1 MLTRGQAQEGDL
13 EMEVDDL
20 ALRPKTS
27 PAAIQDDAGIPPRS
41 SKATPSSPP
50 PNRKRKASNMGLYV
64 RPATSQ
70 DAVETQVEVTT
81 SIFGADDEV
90 KLLSTHLGA
99 CTSPAPEAEDRTAAG
114 TTPDKAVH
122 LAITIPQPTPP
133 QSQAQIV
140 PRPDAPRA
148 ETVVLEDVV
157 RDTEIKLPNTL
168 AAHPRTAA
176 SRHAAGLGTARLLD
190 LVDEHYP
197 VAGMVEQ
204 ALSMCAT
211 NAPADA
217 EGQYTSTDR
226 GVAESATLFQRTLPR
241 KSRKLLES
249 LARPIGSHA
258 SFIQQA
264 TAQNRIAGRWKGHPA
279 PFFPQE
285 QVMTKRC
292 LVELYRVQQ

>member
-1 MLTRGQAQEGDL
+1 MLTRGQAQKGDL
-13 EMEVDDL
+13 GMEVDDL

-27 PAAIQDDAGIPPRS
+27 PTAIQDDDGIPPHS
-41 SKATPSSPP
+41 PEASPSSAPS
-50 PNRKRKASNMGLYV
+50 NRKRKASSMGLYG

-70 DAVETQVEVTT
+70 DAVETQVEVTP

-90 KLLSTHLGA
+90 KLLSKHLGA

-133 QSQAQIV
+133 QSHAQIV
-140 PRPDAPRA
+140 PRPGAPRA
-148 ETVVLEDVV
+148 ETVALEDVV
-157 RDTEIKLPNTL
+157 RDTEIKLPKTL
-168 AAHPRTAA
+168 AARPRTAA
-176 SRHAAGLGTARLLD
+176 SRHAAHLD
-190 LVDEHYP
+190 RVDEYYP
-197 VAGMVEQ
+197 VAGMVEK

-217 EGQYTSTDR
+217 EGHYTSTDKS
-226 GVAESATLFQRTLPR
+226 VADSATLFQSTLPR

-264 TAQNRIAGRWKGHPA
+264 TAQNRIAGRWKGHLA

-285 QVMTKRC
+285 
-292 LVELYRVQQ
+292 